1 MQKWPRPSSYLG
13 KWDPKRHTHSE
24 RQMDKQT
31 HTQPNSKIN
40 LILLS
45 ALKWLHLYSGRKN
58 KHREVILEELNI
70 NSYLNFNC
78 VPSSLLA
85 TGCTWNWEE
94 TRNWGETF
102 LLLPPRAHPHLTFC
116 SNSLVSMVLN
126 KSTEWQKRTEA
137 SPLSKQT
144 LSRGCPGRLSII
156 CLENQAL
163 QS

>member
-58 KHREVILEELNI
+58 KHRQRSHLGGIK
-70 NSYLNFNC
+70 YK
-78 VPSSLLA
+78 
-85 TGCTWNWEE
+85 
-94 TRNWGETF
+94 F
-102 LLLPPRAHPHLTFC
+102 LLKFQLCPFLPSGYRVHLELRGDPELRGDFPFAPTPCAHPHLTFC

-126 KSTEWQKRTEA
+126 KSTE
-137 SPLSKQT
+137 
-144 LSRGCPGRLSII
+144 
-156 CLENQAL
+156 
-163 QS
+163 